1 MPVEGAL
8 QRFAVA
14 GGTLYLAEG
23 QSGPSRLRAIDL
35 KSRRSTTLALPT
47 GSGVAALVRVGRND
61 VVAQVT
67 SWVEPTVWTR
77 LAGYRMRRTGLAM
90 ATDTSFNDCD
100 IVRETATSRDGTPV
114 PVDILRPHG
123 TRLDG
128 RNPVLLMP
136 AGSLGSGLSPDYD
149 VTRRVWLDRGG
160 VIALATLRGASDAG
174 EAWRVDGVR
183 TKRQNGVDDFVAAA
197 EMLVKRGYTQP
208 ALLAARGRGDGATV
222 VGAVAT
228 QRPDLL
234 RAIVAANGRYDL
246 LRLDRNVPGEYDAS
260 DYGSVKE
267 RAQFDALSALSPLR
281 AVRDGA
287 QYPAVLLLAGQR
299 DGRVEPAQSR
309 KMAARLQ
316 QADPS
321 GRPILLLTD
330 ASSGQ
335 AARASLSAAIDQ
347 AADEYGFLLHEV
359 VAAQ

>member
-1 MPVEGAL
+1 MAM
-8 QRFAVA
+8 
-14 GGTLYLAEG
+14 T
-23 QSGPSRLRAIDL
+23 S
-35 KSRRSTTLALPT
+35 
-47 GSGVAALVRVGRND
+47 D
-61 VVAQVT
+61 V
-67 SWVEPTVWTR
+67 
-77 LAGYRMRRTGLAM
+77 
-90 ATDTSFNDCD
+90 SFNDCD

-136 AGSLGSGLSPDYD
+136 AGSMGAGVAPDFD

-160 VIALATLRGASDAG
+160 VIALATLRGAADAG
-174 EAWRVDGVR
+174 EAWRADGVR
-183 TKRQNGVDDFVAAA
+183 AKRQNGVDDFLAAA
-197 EMLVKRGYTQP
+197 DLLVKRGYTRP

-222 VGAVAT
+222 VAAAAT
-228 QRPDLL
+228 QRPELL
-234 RAIVAANGRYDL
+234 RAIVAANGRHDL
-246 LRLDRNVPGEYDAS
+246 LRLERDSAGEYDGP

-267 RAQFDALSALSPLR
+267 RAQFDALAALSPLR
-281 AVRDGA
+281 AVRDGVH
-287 QYPAVLLLAGQR
+287 YPAVLLLAGSR
-299 DGRVEPAQSR
+299 DGRVNPSQSR

-321 GRPILLLTD
+321 GRAILLRTD

-335 AARASLSAAIDQ
+335 AAQASLAATIDQ